1 MTEKYYHD
9 YPNEPIGGDNPYYRC
24 SYCKRS
30 DPEINGYL
38 ERHEEWCEY
47 RIKKTGGTEMT
58 TYRAEKIWEAFKG
71 ELIDNGLK
79 DSEDVKQAL
88 STAIR
93 EVAERLYTDLPE
105 LGHPSVVLEEIA
117 DELDEMEA
125 L

>member
-1 MTEKYYHD
+1 MWR
-9 YPNEPIGGDNPYYRC
+9 GG
-24 SYCKRS
+24 
-30 DPEINGYL
+30 I
-38 ERHEEWCEY
+38 
-47 RIKKTGGTEMT
+47 TEMT

-79 DSEDVKQAL
+79 DSEDVRQGL
-88 STAIR
+88 SSAIR

-117 DELDEMEA
+117 DELDA